1 MAILGAAAGV
11 ATTIGLVGG
20 GISGLETITGALG
33 FGGSKKKQQYWT
45 PSRVKANYE
54 KVNLNV
60 ATGALAKAEERVQK
74 AATLQDLEHAQ
85 HWYSESRKNRDARM
99 VENHRAVPGWSKSF
113 ADATIQR
120 VRSYANPIWDAGQR
134 EVTRIIEQRRIE
146 LGIAVEP
153 ARTAEGTVV
162 GDVAQ
167 RGISYSG
174 GSPLFGGSPMLTGQ
188 AGDGGVSPLL
198 IVGGL
203 GLGYLLLRSL
213 L

>member
-1 MAILGAAAGV
+1 MPILGAAAGV
-11 ATTIGLVGG
+11 ASTIGMIGG
-20 GISGLETITGALG
+20 GISGVQTITGALG
-33 FGGSKKKQQYWT
+33 FGGSKKKKQYWT

-54 KVNLNV
+54 KVNSNV
-60 ATGALAKAEERVQK
+60 ASLALGKAEGRVQK
-74 AATLQDLEHAQ
+74 AATLRDLEIAQ
-85 HWYSESRKNRDARM
+85 HWYSESRANRDARM

-146 LGIAVEP
+146 LGIAAEP
-153 ARTAEGTVV
+153 SRTAQGTV
-162 GDVAQ
+162 AQ
-167 RGISYSG
+167 SG
-174 GSPLFGGSPMLTGQ
+174 TNVSGASSLFGGSPMLTGQ
-188 AGDGGVSPLL
+188 GGGGGVSPLV
-198 IVGGL
+198 IAGGL